1 MVRRARARS
10 RGSVAHDSPIAGGH
24 RPIARVN
31 GVELHCI
38 LPMSGHTTNI
48 EEPGA
53 FNLHVG
59 EFLGAVEQDRW
70 WTWTA

>member
-31 GVELHCI
+31 GVELYRM
-38 LPMSGHTTNI
+38 LPMSGHTTTI

-53 FNLHVG
+53 FNLHVA
-59 EFLGAVEQDRW
+59 EFLAAVEHGRW
-70 WTWTA
+70 GTWTA

>member
-1 MVRRARARS
+1 M
-10 RGSVAHDSPIAGGH
+10 
-24 RPIARVN
+24 PIARVN
-31 GVELHCI
+31 GVEPYGM

-59 EFLGAVEQDRW
+59 EFLAAVENSRW
-70 WTWTA
+70 GTWKA